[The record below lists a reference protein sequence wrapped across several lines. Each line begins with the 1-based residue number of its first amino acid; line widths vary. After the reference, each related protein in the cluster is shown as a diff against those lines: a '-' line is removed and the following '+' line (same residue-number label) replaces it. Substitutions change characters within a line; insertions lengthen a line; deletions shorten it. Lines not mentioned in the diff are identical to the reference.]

1 MAHWVYI
8 FSAVSGPIGLA
19 TWRYAPRA
27 FLMLIG
33 GLTKDPQRS
42 KQCAEML
49 RLQRKD
55 AKELPSYLVD
65 WSRQDSN
72 GPATV
77 AAPSARKRRRH
88 RTRPSQPNDYPLDRV
103 AS

>member
-8 FSAVSGPIGLA
+8 LSAVSGPVGLA
-19 TWRYAPRA
+19 AWRYAPRA
-27 FLMLIG
+27 FLMIVG

-55 AKELPSYLVD
+55 AKDLPSCLV
-65 WSRQDSN
+65 N
-72 GPATV
+72 EPANRRNTSLGRTST
-77 AAPSARKRRRH
+77 ARRKRRPRGGGQPRH
-88 RTRPSQPNDYPLDRV
+88 NTLDRI